1 MRAMKM
7 KPTLPMLTKPRPRLA
22 PFGLIAALALGAC
35 APSIDPAAKADI
47 DRRVAALGAPH
58 QSFPAPSGFVPMP
71 FAAGQWTR
79 HKLVDDK
86 GQPSFM
92 TYKVLSQEGEA
103 FWLEIV
109 TEQYA
114 GRTLMKMLL
123 AIPNRTDPS
132 SMDIRA
138 VSLKDKNGRVTNLDG
153 PMLSLL
159 RSSYQGVLST
169 LTMSWQGLPQED
181 ATVPAGTFSG
191 CFRAHTSAAWGPW
204 HSENNS
210 WSHAAVPLSGLV
222 KSQGIDKPTS
232 MELVDFGT
240 TGAVS
245 EF

>member
-7 KPTLPMLTKPRPRLA
+7 PLSLFGCLA
-22 PFGLIAALALGAC
+22 IASLALSLVGC
-35 APSIDPAAKADI
+35 GPSIDAAAKSDI
-47 DRRVAALGAPH
+47 DRRVSALGAPRL
-58 QSFPAPSGFVPMP
+58 SFSAPGGFEPMP

-92 TYKVLSQEGEA
+92 TYKVLTQEGDA

-109 TEQYA
+109 TDSYT
-114 GRTLMKMLL
+114 GRTMMKMLL
-123 AIPNRTDPS
+123 AIPNRLDPNS
-132 SMDIRA
+132 IDIRA
-138 VSLKDKNGRVTNLDG
+138 VAIKDKNGRVTNLDG

-159 RSSYQGVLST
+159 RSTYQGALST
-169 LTMSWQGLPQED
+169 LVMSWQGLPQED
-181 ATVPAGTFSG
+181 AAVPAGTFAG
-191 CFRAHTSAAWGPW
+191 CFRARTDASWGPW
-204 HSENNS
+204 HSANTS

-232 MELVDFGT
+232 MELVDFGL

>member
-1 MRAMKM
+1 MPAMQ
-7 KPTLPMLTKPRPRLA
+7 KPLARL
-22 PFGLIAALALGAC
+22 GILGSVSLCVALAAC
-35 APSIDPAAKADI
+35 APSIDAAAKSDI
-47 DRRVAALGAPH
+47 DRRVAALGAP
-58 QSFPAPSGFVPMP
+58 QQQFAAPSGFTPMA
-71 FAAGQWTR
+71 FAVGQWTR

-92 TYKVLSQEGEA
+92 TYKVIGQDGDA

-123 AIPNRTDPS
+123 AIPDRTNPNTIDV
-132 SMDIRA
+132 RA
-138 VSLKDKNGRVTNLDG
+138 LSIKDKNGHVTTLDG
-153 PMLSLL
+153 AMLSFLK
-159 RSSYQGVLST
+159 STYQGALST
-169 LTMSWQGLPQED
+169 LVLSWQGLPQED
-181 ATVPAGTFSG
+181 AVVPAGTFAG
-191 CFRAHTSAAWGPW
+191 CFRARTDASWGPY
-204 HSENNS
+204 HSANTS

-232 MELVDFGT
+232 MELVDFGL